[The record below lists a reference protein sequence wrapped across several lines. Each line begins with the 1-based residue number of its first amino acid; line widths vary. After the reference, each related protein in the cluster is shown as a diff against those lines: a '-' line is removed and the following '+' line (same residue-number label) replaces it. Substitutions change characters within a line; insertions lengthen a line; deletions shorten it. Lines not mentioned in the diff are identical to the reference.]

1 LVLSAERATAIFR
14 IAQEALHN
22 VEKHAQA
29 RRVRVELEFRPDES
43 AVLLRVIDDGRGFDA
58 ERVRPSPDG
67 GFGLAGMRERARLV
81 GGTLEVESAPGRGTR
96 LVACVPVADPVRPP
110 PEARRDAGAPD
121 DRRAT
126 GEATTPVRVLIVDH
140 HQLARAGIRRLLADE
155 PGVVVQGEA
164 GDGVEAIEQAL
175 ALRPDVV
182 LMDLQLPRL
191 SGVETV
197 RALRAGWPE
206 ARVLIVTTFAQD
218 EHLFEALKAGA
229 RGYLL
234 KDTTRA
240 ELIRGIRT
248 VHEGGSLVEPFVAS
262 RLLDRFGELVREQA
276 AAGSLTARE
285 REVLDLVAQGA
296 RTREVAQR
304 LGVSEKT
311 VKDHLSQIYGKL
323 GVSSRAAA
331 VTRARALGI
340 LPGDELRLA

>member
-1 LVLSAERATAIFR
+1 
-14 IAQEALHN
+14 
-22 VEKHAQA
+22 
-29 RRVRVELEFRPDES
+29 
-43 AVLLRVIDDGRGFDA
+43 
-58 ERVRPSPDG
+58 
-67 GFGLAGMRERARLV
+67 
-81 GGTLEVESAPGRGTR
+81 
-96 LVACVPVADPVRPP
+96 
-110 PEARRDAGAPD
+110 
-121 DRRAT
+121 
-126 GEATTPVRVLIVDH
+126 
-140 HQLARAGIRRLLADE
+140 
-155 PGVVVQGEA
+155 
-164 GDGVEAIEQAL
+164 
-175 ALRPDVV
+175 
-182 LMDLQLPRL
+182 
-191 SGVETV
+191 
-197 RALRAGWPE
+197 
-206 ARVLIVTTFAQD
+206 
-218 EHLFEALKAGA
+218 LFEALKAGA